1 MSKSIF
7 VLCLMISLL
16 SVQCSSPA
24 AEQDASA
31 QQDAEPEP
39 DSYAPF
45 ESASIR
51 FEQNATD
58 GDFEVVME
66 LTGADEGLT
75 RLKVVSP
82 AGDLLVDFTSHGD
95 ESMGMRKF
103 VMESPEPD
111 DMESMEKG
119 FPEGA
124 YQFTG
129 IDTEDNGFKGE
140 ATLSHQLP
148 ATASFLYPEAE
159 AEDVPI
165 EGMVVKWSPVEG
177 ISAYM
182 VEVEAEE
189 EGMNDSIT
197 ATLPGS
203 AQSFAVP
210 DGFLQPGAE
219 YKVAIGTVG
228 AGGNRSFVEATFTTA
243 GGMEGAGEAEEE
255 DE

>member
-1 MSKSIF
+1 MSKPILF
-7 VLCLMISLL
+7 FTLMLAL
-16 SVQCSSPA
+16 MGAQCGSPA
-24 AEQDASA
+24 TEETASQPEAEA
-31 QQDAEPEP
+31 EP
-39 DSYAPF
+39 DSWAPF

-58 GDFEVVME
+58 GDFEVVLE
-66 LTGADEGLT
+66 VTGADEGLT

-82 AGDLLVDFTSHGD
+82 AGDMLVDFTSHGD

-148 ATASFLYPEAE
+148 APASFQYPEAE

-219 YKVAIGTVG
+219 YKVAIGTVSE
-228 AGGNRSFVEATFTTA
+228 GGNRSFVETSFSTA
-243 GGMEGAGEAEEE
+243 GGEEGEE
-255 DE
+255 D

>member
-1 MSKSIF
+1 MLF
-7 VLCLMISLL
+7 LALL
-16 SVQCSSPA
+16 AALLATQCGSPTT
-24 AEQDASA
+24 EGEASA
-31 QQDAEPEP
+31 QEAEPEP

-45 ESASIR
+45 EAVSLR

-58 GDFEVVME
+58 GDFEVVFE
-66 LTGADEGLT
+66 LTGGDEGLT

-82 AGDLLVDFTSHGD
+82 AGDMLIDFTSHGD
-95 ESMGMRKF
+95 ESSGIRKF
-103 VMESPEPD
+103 LMESPEPE
-111 DMESMEKG
+111 DMESMKKA

-148 ATASFLYPEAE
+148 ATASITSPPAE
-159 AEDVPI
+159 AEGLAT
-165 EGMVVKWSPVEG
+165 EGLVVKWAPVEG
-177 ISAYM
+177 VSAYII
-182 VEVEAEE
+182 EVEAEG
-189 EGMNDSIT
+189 EGMNASIT

-219 YKVAIGTVG
+219 YKLAIGTV
-228 AGGNRSFVEATFTTA
+228 AEGGNRSFVESTFTTT
-243 GGMEGAGEAEEE
+243 GGEE
-255 DE
+255 